1 MQSSQTSLDE
11 TLRNINKNIAN
22 GSNKIFVVISLVV
35 TGEFTPKI
43 HLLLGHFKKDIKKN
57 SVEWFT
63 AKMVNN
69 LKKNSWTVMI
79 VDKCG
84 VWHNVDT
91 ACTWFHYLK
100 LTNYIWRFFF
110 LLHPWFSGMAI
121 LWVRDYYTEIEKIW
135 PLMLYPYDP
144 SWGAVGFKDNINRVL
159 HSWKCFKMSRE
170 SYRELWRCFVS
181 LFCIAHR

>member
-11 TLRNINKNIAN
+11 TPRNINKNIAN

-69 LKKNSWTVMI
+69 LKKNS
-79 VDKCG
+79 
-84 VWHNVDT
+84 
-91 ACTWFHYLK
+91 
-100 LTNYIWRFFF
+100 
-110 LLHPWFSGMAI
+110 
-121 LWVRDYYTEIEKIW
+121 
-135 PLMLYPYDP
+135 
-144 SWGAVGFKDNINRVL
+144 
-159 HSWKCFKMSRE
+159 
-170 SYRELWRCFVS
+170 
-181 LFCIAHR
+181 